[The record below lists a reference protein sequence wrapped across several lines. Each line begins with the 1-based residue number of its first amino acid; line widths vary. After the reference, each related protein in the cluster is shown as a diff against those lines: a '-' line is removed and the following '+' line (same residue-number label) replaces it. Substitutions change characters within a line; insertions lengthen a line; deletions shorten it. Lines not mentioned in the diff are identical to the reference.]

1 MRATLRKLVNIRPA
15 PMEEVSDEESGD
27 IPFNDAKH
35 ATEDNAEQAQEEEE
49 EDDEDEEG
57 V

>member
-1 MRATLRKLVNIRPA
+1 MRAALRKLVNIRSA
-15 PMEEVSDEESGD
+15 PIEEMSDEESGD
-27 IPFNDAKH
+27 IPFNNNAKD

-49 EDDEDEEG
+49 EDEDEEG